1 MIYLDEKKKK
11 ERKKIRFVYKR
22 ISMFYIYIYIVEKYE
37 TVIKL
42 VV

>member
-1 MIYLDEKKKK
+1 MKK
-11 ERKKIRFVYKR
+11 ERKKKNQICLQEDFNVL
-22 ISMFYIYIYIVEKYE
+22 YIYIVEKYE

>member
-11 ERKKIRFVYKR
+11 KEKSDLFTRGFQ
-22 ISMFYIYIYIVEKYE
+22 YIYIVEKYE